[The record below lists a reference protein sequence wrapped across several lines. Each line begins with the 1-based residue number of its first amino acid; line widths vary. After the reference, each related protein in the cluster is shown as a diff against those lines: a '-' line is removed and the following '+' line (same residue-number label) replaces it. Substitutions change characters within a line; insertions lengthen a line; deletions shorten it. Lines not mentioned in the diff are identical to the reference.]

1 MGKKKRM
8 VLLVLGIIILGIA
21 IYQYPL
27 QKAFAQKAFKAYID
41 EQGIDPDNIAIKKLV
56 KDWKQ
61 GGYLIV
67 VTFNDDTNNKY
78 YYHYEVWTHKKGEPL
93 RFNRMTLTIIDEKNS
108 VVLEYP
114 YDGRRVQ
121 PDLCAAYHPINTL
134 GGDDDPCRDGIEVD
148 CPFVILTY
156 IEAGNALH
164 LTASA
169 AQLLRQ

>member
-27 QKAFAQKAFKAYID
+27 QKAFAQNSFEAYID
-41 EQGIDPDNIAIKKLV
+41 KQGIDPDNIAIKKLV

-67 VTFNDDTNNKY
+67 ATFNDDINNKY

-108 VVLEYP
+108 VALEYP
-114 YDGRRVQ
+114 YDGKCKY
-121 PDLCAAYHPINTL
+121 PPIK
-134 GGDDDPCRDGIEVD
+134 E
-148 CPFVILTY
+148 
-156 IEAGNALH
+156 
-164 LTASA
+164 
-169 AQLLRQ
+169 

>member
-27 QKAFAQKAFKAYID
+27 QKALAQKSFETYID
-41 EQGIDPDNIAIKKLV
+41 KQGIDPDNIAIKKPV

-67 VTFNDDTNNKY
+67 VTFNDDINNKY

-93 RFNRMTLTIIDEKNS
+93 LRIPVKRRARSGGTVRPFQRKRRSRSILNGVKRRPSVLSDQRSQFLTE
-108 VVLEYP
+108 
-114 YDGRRVQ
+114 
-121 PDLCAAYHPINTL
+121 
-134 GGDDDPCRDGIEVD
+134 
-148 CPFVILTY
+148 
-156 IEAGNALH
+156 
-164 LTASA
+164 
-169 AQLLRQ
+169 LRPLVS

>member
-1 MGKKKRM
+1 MDKKKRM

-27 QKAFAQKAFKAYID
+27 QKAFAQKSFKTYID
-41 EQGIDPDNIAIKKLV
+41 KQGIGPDNIAIKKLV

-67 VTFNDDTNNKY
+67 VTFNDDINNKY

-114 YDGRRVQ
+114 YDGTCKY
-121 PDLCAAYHPINTL
+121 PPIK
-134 GGDDDPCRDGIEVD
+134 E
-148 CPFVILTY
+148 
-156 IEAGNALH
+156 
-164 LTASA
+164 
-169 AQLLRQ
+169 